1 MKPRDLTI
9 AGAVKSAALRL
20 QSRKEA
26 QILMAHHLGSDRIR
40 VMTRDHE
47 SLKNPGAYFALVAR
61 REAGEPIEYITGQ
74 VSFYSRTFHIAPGAL
89 IPRPETE
96 LLIDEAATVLRS
108 ETIARIA
115 EIGTGSGVIAVML
128 ALIFPN
134 LQIVATDI
142 NPDALKIARINTQKF
157 GVADRI
163 VFHETS
169 LLDTINE
176 NFDMIIS
183 NPPYIAE
190 GAVLEK
196 PLSYEP
202 QNALFGGEKGDELL
216 RKIIELALER
226 DTKWLLCETGYDQ
239 EAPLSRYLRQKG
251 IRQFRFYR
259 DYAGLNR
266 GFVAK
271 LKE

>member
-1 MKPRDLTI
+1 MKQRDWTI
-9 AGAVKSAALRL
+9 REAISTAARRL
-20 QSRKEA
+20 GNLKEA
-26 QILMAHHLGSDRIR
+26 QILMSCHLNSDRIR
-40 VMTRDHE
+40 VMTRDSE
-47 SLKNPGAYFALVAR
+47 LLENPDAYFALVAR
-61 REAGEPIEYITGQ
+61 REAGEPIEYITGE

-96 LLIDEAATVLRS
+96 LLIDEAANILRK
-108 ETIARIA
+108 TPIDTIA

-128 ALIFPN
+128 ALMFEN
-134 LQIVATDI
+134 LRIVATDI
-142 NPDALKIARINTQKF
+142 NPDALKIARINAKHF

-163 VFHETS
+163 AFHETS

-176 NFDMIIS
+176 NFGMIIS

-190 GAVLEK
+190 GVALEK

-202 QNALFGGEKGDELL
+202 QNALFGGKRGDELL
-216 RKIIELALER
+216 CDIIDLAIDR
-226 DTKWLLCETGYDQ
+226 GTGWLLCETGYDQ
-239 EAPLSRYLRQKG
+239 EASLSHYLRQKG
-251 IRQFRFYR
+251 VKKFRFYR

-266 GFVAK
+266 GFVAT

>member
-1 MKPRDLTI
+1 MKQRDWTI
-9 AGAVKSAALRL
+9 REALRTAARRL
-20 QSRKEA
+20 ENLKEA
-26 QILMAHHLGSDRIR
+26 QILMSHHLKQERLRI
-40 VMTRDHE
+40 MTRDSE
-47 SLKNPGAYFALVAR
+47 LLENPNDYFTLVSR
-61 REAGEPIEYITGQ
+61 REAGEPIEYITGK

-96 LLIDEAATVLRS
+96 LLIDEAARVIDEASIDT
-108 ETIARIA
+108 IA

-128 ALIFPN
+128 ALMFEN
-134 LQIVATDI
+134 LRIVATDI
-142 NPDALKIARINTQKF
+142 NPNALKIARINAQHF

-163 VFHETS
+163 AFYETS

-176 NFDMIIS
+176 NFGMIVS

-190 GAVLEK
+190 GIVLEK

-202 QNALFGGEKGDELL
+202 QNALFGGKRGDELL
-216 RKIIELALER
+216 RDIIDLAIDR
-226 DTKWLLCETGYDQ
+226 GTGWLVCETGYDQ
-239 EAPLSRYLRQKG
+239 EASLSRYLRQKG
-251 IRQFRFYR
+251 VKKFRFYR

-266 GFVAK
+266 GFVAT